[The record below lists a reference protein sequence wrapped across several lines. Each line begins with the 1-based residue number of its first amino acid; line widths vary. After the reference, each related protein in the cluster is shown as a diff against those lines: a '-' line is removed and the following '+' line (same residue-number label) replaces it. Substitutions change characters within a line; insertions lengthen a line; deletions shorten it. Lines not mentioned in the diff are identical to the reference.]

1 MSTDKKYIKWR
12 LRLFSLYTP
21 YCLDQTGRSLLWF
34 RPRNQRW
41 VPQHIH
47 RQRNPWVRRIVG
59 AHPSP
64 CHRLWKLAVEPKF
77 HVERLGCGSC
87 RRCIDIDRCIQ
98 ISWAFPYNRS
108 HPLASHPSHTRISR
122 SNPNSC
128 KCLLLCNC
136 RYIYNAKLK
145 RNSFLV
151 SVQFSLGILISR
163 LASWSRSQIRYY
175 KPLSNEELP
184 YYFVKTCLPSK

>member
-1 MSTDKKYIKWR
+1 MKDD
-12 LRLFSLYTP
+12 LNFLYTP

-64 CHRLWKLAVEPKF
+64 CHRLWKLAVGPKF
-77 HVERLGCGSC
+77 RVEQLGCGSC

-136 RYIYNAKLK
+136 RYIYNAKN

-151 SVQFSLGILISR
+151 SVQFGLGILISR
-163 LASWSRSQIRYY
+163 LGVVHKLRWQDFGFFWPPTY
-175 KPLSNEELP
+175 LVL
-184 YYFVKTCLPSK
+184 